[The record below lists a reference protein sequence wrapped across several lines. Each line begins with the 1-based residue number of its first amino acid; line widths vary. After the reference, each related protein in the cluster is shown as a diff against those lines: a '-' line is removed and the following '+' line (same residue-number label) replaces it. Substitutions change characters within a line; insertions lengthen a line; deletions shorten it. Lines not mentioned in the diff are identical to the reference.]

1 MESTSMTYSLEYIWL
16 GGSNEFRSKVRI
28 MDELPDFPPVWN
40 YDGSSTGQATTETSQ
55 CTLIPVRT
63 YTDRKNPTYIYV
75 LCDTPERRQM
85 TSIQDTLDMWVGFEQ
100 EFFIWDLVMDRSI
113 GSYGNMP
120 PQGPYYC
127 GVEAI
132 AGYDYC
138 RKHTV
143 ADLLRLT
150 ELIARR
156 CCDIGC
162 ELTGYNLEV
171 APGQTEIQVMSRS
184 ALKAC
189 DDLMMMRFMA
199 HRVLIAERCKPV
211 WDPKPLGPEWN
222 GTGLHTNIS
231 TGATRCE
238 GGIRAIHEYMDL
250 LSQKHAEHLT
260 VYGSGN
266 ETRLTG
272 RHETSS
278 MNIFTWSVGGRH
290 TSVRIP
296 SEVSL
301 AGCGY
306 FEDRRPAGNANPYLI
321 AERILRTLTRS

>member
-1 MESTSMTYSLEYIWL
+1 MTYFLEYIWL
-16 GGSNEFRSKVRI
+16 GGTGEFRSKVRI
-28 MDELPDFPPVWN
+28 MDILPDFPPTWN
-40 YDGSSTGQATTETSQ
+40 YDGSSTGQATTESSQ

-63 YTDRKNPTYIYV
+63 YTDRKNPAYIYV
-75 LCDTPERRQM
+75 LCDTPERQQM
-85 TSIQDTLDMWVGFEQ
+85 TATGDSLDMWIGFEQ
-100 EFFIWDLVMDRSI
+100 EFFIWDLITNKALGV
-113 GSYGNMP
+113 YENMP
-120 PQGPYYC
+120 GQGPYYC
-127 GVEAI
+127 GVEAVS
-132 AGYDYC
+132 GYEYC

-199 HRVLIAERCKPV
+199 HRVLIEEHCKPV

-231 TGATRCE
+231 TAATRRK
-238 GGIRAIHEYMDL
+238 GGLQAIHDYMDL
-250 LSQKHAEHLT
+250 LSQKHAEHLA
-260 VYGSGN
+260 VYGAGN
-266 ETRLTG
+266 ESRLTG
-272 RHETSS
+272 KHETSS
-278 MNIFTWSVGGRH
+278 MDRFTWSVGGRH

-296 SEVSL
+296 TEVTEGGS
-301 AGCGY
+301 GY

-321 AERILRTLTRS
+321 AERMLRTLTRS